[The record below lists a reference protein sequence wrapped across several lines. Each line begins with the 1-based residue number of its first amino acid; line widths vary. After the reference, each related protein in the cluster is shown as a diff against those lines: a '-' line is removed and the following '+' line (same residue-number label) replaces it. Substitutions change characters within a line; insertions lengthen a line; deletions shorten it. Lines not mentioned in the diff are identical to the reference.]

1 MYAGNQD
8 ENTEVGTSILSVL
21 ARDNDQTGSTNAL
34 VEYSLFRGDVD
45 YFSVD
50 PLSGVISNK
59 LVLVSSSNQNI
70 LSSSTSD
77 GGETILSLL
86 SHLGS

>member
-1 MYAGNQD
+1 MYAGSQD

-34 VEYSLFRGDVD
+34 VEYSLISGDVD

-50 PLSGVISNK
+50 PLSGVISNQ
-59 LVLVSSSNQNI
+59 LVLVSSSNQI
-70 LSSSTSD
+70 PSSSASD
-77 GGETILSLL
+77 GIETTLL
-86 SHLGS
+86 FSHLGP